1 MSTELYE
8 IAVTGDVDAL
18 MALREEDPV
27 ILTRLIT
34 DFHEN
39 PIHVAVM
46 CGHVNFVTRVLSIK
60 PELATET
67 DLAQCS
73 TLLHLAS
80 AGNNAEMV
88 NVLLKV
94 AADACKA
101 IDRNGN
107 TPIQVATM
115 KGRVEIMQLL
125 IDACPES
132 IQVLT
137 SRKETLLHLCV
148 KYNRLEALRLL
159 VSLFPRADNN
169 NNPEFVS
176 VKSSNDA
183 GREHYLASRCSH
195 ETNRGKELSAYTLL
209 RNEISLQGH
218 KKTFMI
224 RYLLRKRDNL
234 PEQERDN
241 LMTIVGAI
249 NNMND
254 NGFTALDILMQNPVI
269 DFKDVEIGDLLRN
282 AGALRTREQHP
293 AVPPTHEHPRLR
305 CASGCSEN
313 CDEWLT
319 RKHNVLMVV
328 ASLIATMAFE
338 AGLNPPGGIW
348 QENSVLKND
357 SGEPEH
363 LAGTSILADNAI
375 HIHFLYMGSNTIGFF
390 ASLSII
396 LLLISGLPLKKRF
409 SIWILTAIMWV
420 ALTCTASTYFI
431 TLTSISARHLSKHTA
446 SPVEVLKGWFITW
459 MAFVCIVLFA
469 HFLRLMSKRKA
480 KERN

>member
-1 MSTELYE
+1 MSTGLNE

-18 MALREEDPV
+18 MALLKEDPV

-34 DFHEN
+34 GFYGD
-39 PIHVAVM
+39 PIHVAVI

-60 PELATET
+60 PELAYET
-67 DLAQCS
+67 DSAQCS

-101 IDRNGN
+101 TDRNGN

-115 KGRVEIMQLL
+115 KGRAKIMQLL
-125 IDACPES
+125 IDACPET

-159 VSLFPRADNN
+159 VSLFPRDDNN

-176 VKSSNDA
+176 VNSSDDKGNTILHFA
-183 GREHYLASRCSH
+183 VAVKQTE
-195 ETNRGKELSAYTLL
+195 
-209 RNEISLQGH
+209 
-218 KKTFMI
+218 MI

-249 NNMND
+249 NNIND
-254 NGFTALDILMQNPVI
+254 NGFTALDTLMQNPVI

-282 AGALRTREQHP
+282 AMWFTKQRATSSSTTYSL
-293 AVPPTHEHPRLR
+293 ASRLR

-313 CDEWLT
+313 CNDWLT
-319 RKHNVLMVV
+319 RQQNVLMVV

-348 QENSVLKND
+348 QDNSVLKD
-357 SGEPEH
+357 HSGEPKH
-363 LAGTSILADNAI
+363 LAGTSILADNAM
-375 HIHFLYMGSNTIGFF
+375 HIHFLYMVSNTIGFF

-396 LLLISGLPLKKRF
+396 L
-409 SIWILTAIMWV
+409 
-420 ALTCTASTYFI
+420 
-431 TLTSISARHLSKHTA
+431 
-446 SPVEVLKGWFITW
+446 
-459 MAFVCIVLFA
+459 
-469 HFLRLMSKRKA
+469 
-480 KERN
+480 

>member
-1 MSTELYE
+1 MSTRLYE
-8 IAVTGDVDAL
+8 IVVRGDVDAL
-18 MALREEDPV
+18 MALLEEDPV

-46 CGHVNFVTRVLSIK
+46 CGHVDFVTRVLSIK
-60 PELATET
+60 PELASET
-67 DLAQCS
+67 DLAQSS

-80 AGNNAEMV
+80 AGNNAGMV
-88 NVLLKV
+88 KVLLKV
-94 AADACKA
+94 AADACKD

-107 TPIQVATM
+107 IPIQVATM
-115 KGRVEIMQLL
+115 KGRVEIMKLL
-125 IDACPES
+125 IDAFPES

-159 VSLFPRADNN
+159 VPLFPRADNDDN
-169 NNPEFVS
+169 LEFVS
-176 VKSSNDA
+176 VNSSNDE
-183 GREHYLASRCSH
+183 GNTILHLAVATKQT
-195 ETNRGKELSAYTLL
+195 E
-209 RNEISLQGH
+209 
-218 KKTFMI
+218 MI

-249 NNMND
+249 NNINS

-269 DFKDVEIGDLLRN
+269 DLKDVEIGDLLRN
-282 AGALRTREQHP
+282 AGALITREQTL
-293 AVPPTHEHPRLR
+293 VVSPTHGQPRLR
-305 CASGCSEN
+305 CASGCREN
-313 CDEWLT
+313 CNDWLT
-319 RKHNVLMVV
+319 RQHNVLMVV

-338 AGLNPPGGIW
+338 AGLNPPGSIW
-348 QENSVLKND
+348 QENSVLKNR
-357 SGEPEH
+357 SGEPKH

-375 HIHFLYMGSNTIGFF
+375 HIHFLYMVSNTIGFF

-431 TLTSISARHLSKHTA
+431 TLTTISARHLIKHHA
-446 SPVEVLKGWFITW
+446 SPVEVLKGWFIAW
-459 MAFVCIVLFA
+459 ISFVCFVLFV

-480 KERN
+480 SERN

>member
-1 MSTELYE
+1 MCTKLYE
-8 IAVTGDVDAL
+8 IAVRGDVDAL
-18 MALREEDPV
+18 MALLEEDPV

-46 CGHVNFVTRVLSIK
+46 CGHVDFVARVLSIK
-60 PELATET
+60 PELASET
-67 DLAQCS
+67 DLAQSS

-94 AADACKA
+94 TADACKA

-107 TPIQVATM
+107 IPIQVATM

-125 IDACPES
+125 IDTCTES
-132 IQVLT
+132 IRVLT

-159 VSLFPRADNN
+159 VPLFLRADNDD
-169 NNPEFVS
+169 NPEFVS
-176 VKSSNDA
+176 VNSSNDE
-183 GREHYLASRCSH
+183 GNTILHLAVAMKQT
-195 ETNRGKELSAYTLL
+195 E
-209 RNEISLQGH
+209 
-218 KKTFMI
+218 MI

-241 LMTIVGAI
+241 IMAVVGAI
-249 NNMND
+249 NNINS
-254 NGFTALDILMQNPVI
+254 NGFTALDILMQNPAR
-269 DFKDVEIGDLLRN
+269 DLNDVEIGDLLRN
-282 AGALRTREQHP
+282 SGALITREQQL
-293 AVPPTHEHPRLR
+293 AVSPTHGHPRLR
-305 CASGCSEN
+305 RVGGCNEN
-313 CDEWLT
+313 CNEYDNWLT

-348 QENSVLKND
+348 QDNSVLKD
-357 SGEPEH
+357 HSGKPMH

-375 HIHFLYMGSNTIGFF
+375 HIHFLYMISNTTGFL

-431 TLTSISARHLSKHTA
+431 TLSSISARHLSKHGA
-446 SPVEVLKGWFITW
+446 PPVEVLKGWFITW
-459 MAFVCIVLFA
+459 IAFISILLFV

-480 KERN
+480 SERN

>member
-18 MALREEDPV
+18 MALLKKDPV

-39 PIHVAVM
+39 SIHVAVM

-183 GREHYLASRCSH
+183 GNTILHLAVAMKQT
-195 ETNRGKELSAYTLL
+195 E
-209 RNEISLQGH
+209 
-218 KKTFMI
+218 MI

-249 NNMND
+249 NNIND
-254 NGFTALDILMQNPVI
+254 NGFTALDILMQSPVR
-269 DFKDVEIGDLLRN
+269 DLNDAEIGDLLRN
-282 AGALRTREQHP
+282 AGALRTREQRP

-305 CASGCSEN
+305 CAGGCSEN